1 VPGILFVVE
10 GEIIFKY
17 KSPSWKYY
25 VMPESDIHS
34 NQLWPLLLYAGV
46 VVFLLVAILFLSYIL
61 GQHHHDRATNK
72 PYEGGIEQ
80 SGSARLRFSTQFYLV
95 AMLFVIFDVEAVFI
109 ILWALGFYELGWY
122 GYIGVAIFIAQLVV
136 VLIYEWGIGALDIG
150 INVKKIMKRYRE
162 LSG

>member
-1 VPGILFVVE
+1 VV
-10 GEIIFKY
+10 IFL
-17 KSPSWKYY
+17 
-25 VMPESDIHS
+25 I
-34 NQLWPLLLYAGV
+34 
-46 VVFLLVAILFLSYIL
+46 VAILFLSYIL
-61 GQHHHDRATNK
+61 GQHHNDRATNK

-80 SGSARLRFSTQFYLV
+80 TGSARLRFSAQFYLV

-162 LSG
+162 LNS